1 LIIDAFLA
9 NDEEKLIQARMGYL
23 INAVDL
29 VFIGESIE
37 TFSGKPKPLNFQNLQ
52 DGNKVFHVSIPRIPS
67 NSATINRW
75 SREEFQRD
83 YFLQEV
89 QRLTKAEDIVLFCD
103 VDEIPSIEQISEVS
117 DLLAQNPNSL
127 VNLVTPLFY
136 RRLNWK
142 VPSGE
147 FWDKAKAFLSKS
159 GVPGVRYKNS
169 GLATNSS
176 GAHFSYL
183 GFGSESMKKK
193 YSDFSHD
200 ELDIPAASDALL
212 LNLAD
217 EFGVSHTGM
226 FNSKDWG
233 LLSPM
238 DVGDLSEIQLYIY
251 KTMPWTFG
259 TVQFRKYTRMRRIAA
274 SRRISLAISHSNAKI
289 LIPKHPVLE
298 IILAVHSML
307 AVLVFE
313 LGNKLLG
320 AASRG
325 VRNLFGASRGNQLGR

>member
-1 LIIDAFLA
+1 
-9 NDEEKLIQARMGYL
+9 
-23 INAVDL
+23 
-29 VFIGESIE
+29 
-37 TFSGKPKPLNFQNLQ
+37 
-52 DGNKVFHVSIPRIPS
+52 
-67 NSATINRW
+67 
-75 SREEFQRD
+75 
-83 YFLQEV
+83 
-89 QRLTKAEDIVLFCD
+89 
-103 VDEIPSIEQISEVS
+103 
-117 DLLAQNPNSL
+117 
-127 VNLVTPLFY
+127 
-136 RRLNWK
+136 
-142 VPSGE
+142 
-147 FWDKAKAFLSKS
+147 
-159 GVPGVRYKNS
+159 
-169 GLATNSS
+169 
-176 GAHFSYL
+176 
-183 GFGSESMKKK
+183 MKKK